1 MLIDYSY
8 FFMDYMITNDSH
20 NGIKLF
26 IIYLFSCSIICNN
39 NVHVIAIFMF
49 ISVCTCDAG
58 IPKLFCQSNWPKIF
72 TWNPWDL
79 KLIFQIINN
88 ICIFSDAG

>member
-26 IIYLFSCSIICNN
+26 ISYLFSCSIICNN

-49 ISVCTCDAG
+49 LVFVHVMQGFPNFFVSQT
-58 IPKLFCQSNWPKIF
+58 
-72 TWNPWDL
+72 DL
-79 KLIFQIINN
+79 KYLLETPEI
-88 ICIFSDAG
+88 